1 MAKLKNSDILHVAKL
16 AKLNLSENEIKK
28 FQKQLGEIIT
38 YVNELNEVDTSG
50 VEPTS
55 QTTKME
61 NVSRKDKKEISLD
74 KDLALSQVDES
85 YNNYFIVPIILE
97 EKDI

>member
-1 MAKLKNSDILHVAKL
+1 MAKLKNSDILHITQL

-38 YVNELNEVDTSG
+38 YVNKLNEVDTSS

-85 YNNYFIVPIILE
+85 YNNYFIVPIILG